1 MGTVLEVR
9 DLVTRFHTSQGVVHA
24 VNGISYSLDS
34 GESLAIVGE
43 SGSGKTVAALSLMGL
58 VPPPGRVES
67 GEVILGGREIL
78 GLSGKEWRN
87 VRGSEISM
95 VFQDPMTSL
104 NPVLTV
110 GYQLTEG
117 LRRHMGLSRS
127 EARTEAVRLVDLVGI
142 PNGVQRLASYPHEF
156 SGGQRQRVMIAMAL
170 ACKPAVLIA
179 DEPTT
184 ALDVT
189 IQDQIVRLMKE
200 LQAELGMGIVW
211 ITHDLALVAGLADRV
226 AVMYA
231 GSIVEEATVADLYRR
246 ARHPYTLGL
255 LNSLPDGDH
264 AVSGRLEA
272 IEGRPPDLRERFAR
286 CPFVDRCSHAIERCS
301 TEKPVLESVGE
312 KHTSA
317 CWRREDL

>member
-24 VNGISYSLDS
+24 VNGISYSLDA

-43 SGSGKTVAALSLMGL
+43 SGSGKSVAALSIMGL

-67 GEVILGGREIL
+67 GQVILGGREVL
-78 GLSGKEWRN
+78 GLSSREWRDL
-87 VRGSEISM
+87 RGSEIAM
-95 VFQDPMTSL
+95 IFQDPMTSL

-117 LRRHMGLSRS
+117 LRRHLGLSRGD
-127 EARTEAVRLVDLVGI
+127 ARAEAVRLLDLVGI
-142 PNGVQRLASYPHEF
+142 PNGVQRLSSHPHEF
-156 SGGQRQRVMIAMAL
+156 SGGQRQRVLIAMAL
-170 ACKPAVLIA
+170 ACKPSVLIA

-200 LQAELGMGIVW
+200 LQTELGMGIVW

-231 GSIVEEATVADLYRR
+231 GSIVEEAAVADLYKR

-255 LNSLPDGDH
+255 LNSLPEVDRG
-264 AVSGRLEA
+264 VSGRLKA
-272 IEGRPPDLRERFAR
+272 IKGRPPDLRENFQR
-286 CPFVDRCSHAIERCS
+286 CPFVDRCSYAVERCRR
-301 TEKPVLESVGE
+301 EKPTLESVGAG
-312 KHTSA
+312 HSSA
-317 CWRREDL
+317 CWRWQDL